1 MIDVIL
7 LRGAPGTGKTTAG
20 RFLASS
26 FPHGVTIEVDL
37 VRWMIN
43 SATWKEDGLE
53 HWNAL
58 DASRELMLAYLRS
71 EYRPVVFIDN
81 MGDQAVTSLIEVLK
95 DYKHHLFALVARDE
109 VLRKRLELR
118 KGGFR
123 DVATCLAMSRAITRA
138 NMLGETTI
146 DTSDL
151 EANEVGPALLAS
163 INAVC
168 LNLGSSATR

>member
-1 MIDVIL
+1 MIDVIV
-7 LRGAPGTGKTTAG
+7 LRGAPGAGKTAAG
-20 RFLASS
+20 RFLARS

-43 SATWKEDGLE
+43 SATWREDGPE
-53 HWNAL
+53 HRNAL

-81 MGDQAVTSLIEVLK
+81 MGDQAVTSLVSTLK
-95 DYKHHLFALVARDE
+95 AYKYHVFTLVARDE
-109 VLRKRLELR
+109 VLRKRLEMR
-118 KGGFR
+118 KSGFR
-123 DVATCLAMSRAITRA
+123 DVAACLAMSRAITCA
-138 NMLGETTI
+138 NGPGETTI

-151 EANEVGPALLAS
+151 EDVEVGPTLLAR

-168 LNLGSSATR
+168 PHPGASITG

>member
-1 MIDVIL
+1 MIDVIV

-20 RFLASS
+20 RFLARS

-43 SATWKEDGLE
+43 SATWTEDGPE
-53 HWNAL
+53 HRNAL

-81 MGDQAVTSLIEVLK
+81 MGDQAVTNLVGALK
-95 DYKHHLFALVARDE
+95 DYRYHLFALVAREE
-109 VLRKRLELR
+109 VLRKRLEMR

-123 DVATCLAMSRAITRA
+123 DVAACLAMSRAITRA
-138 NMLGETTI
+138 YVLGETTI

-151 EANEVGPALLAS
+151 EADEVGPALLAR
-163 INAVC
+163 IDAVYPRP
-168 LNLGSSATR
+168 GSSITR